1 MTTAGD
7 GDLRPIARFEVVAAP
22 GHVGGLREAVALPL
36 EAGETPPVPQVPPT
50 YPVIWLG
57 NPEVR
62 AAVRS
67 VAGME
72 RGLPLHFSQSVTYL
86 APIAVGESYALDLR
100 WRPLPHRDP
109 TRPKLEFVATVTD
122 AAGQAIARMSS
133 VLLVVP
139 LIGAS
144 P

>member
-1 MTTAGD
+1 MPAD
-7 GDLRPIARFEVVAAP
+7 DDLRPIACFEVVAASQ
-22 GHVGGLREAVALPL
+22 HVSGLRHAVALPL
-36 EAGETPPVPQVPPT
+36 VSGEAPAMPEVPAT

-57 NPEVR
+57 NPEIR

-72 RGLPLHFSQSVTYL
+72 KGLPLHFLQSVAYFSRIEVDGT
-86 APIAVGESYALDLR
+86 YALDLS

-109 TRPKLEFVATVTD
+109 MRPKLEFVAIVAD
-122 AAGQAIARMSS
+122 AAGKMVARMSS

-139 LIGAS
+139 AVRGA
-144 P
+144 